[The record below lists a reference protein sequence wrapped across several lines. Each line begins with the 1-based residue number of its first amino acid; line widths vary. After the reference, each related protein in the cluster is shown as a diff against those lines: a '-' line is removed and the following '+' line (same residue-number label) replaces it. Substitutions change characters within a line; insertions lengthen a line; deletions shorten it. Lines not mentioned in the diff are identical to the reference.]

1 MRRHGSMSVTSAVA
15 EVTTVCLGLPG
26 RGAAPGGE
34 DGGLPHRLQGEEQ
47 IVQAAVASQNRAL
60 VLREF
65 GGEGEVLTYRRGGLQ
80 EETLGRV
87 RAVHEVV
94 RAEK

>member
-1 MRRHGSMSVTSAVA
+1 MEGGGRVA
-15 EVTTVCLGLPG
+15 E
-26 RGAAPGGE
+26 
-34 DGGLPHRLQGEEQ
+34 QG
-47 IVQAAVASQNRAL
+47 V

>member
-1 MRRHGSMSVTSAVA
+1 MPAAGDA
-15 EVTTVCLGLPG
+15 E
-26 RGAAPGGE
+26 AAPGGE

-47 IVQAAVASQNRAL
+47 IVEGGGRVAEQGV